1 MSESAHHNAFD
12 SLGAYA
18 LGALPDGERA
28 IVAAHIEECPVC
40 AEDASSLQRAATRLV
55 DVVPMAEPSPELR
68 ARIMAVVE
76 PEAAL
81 LRATAGP
88 PREVR
93 AAAPRQR
100 ASWID
105 ALSLRW
111 AATAAALLILGG
123 VVGATAL
130 DPANKGRDTRTLAA
144 EVGSGHAWIELTD
157 NKAHLVVDGLAAP
170 KRNKVYELWIQTGDA
185 APRPVSEDLSQAVF
199 VVGSGRV
206 EIPARL
212 QEGDRIMIT
221 EEPSGGS
228 RVPSQRPVV
237 ITARV

>member
-1 MSESAHHNAFD
+1 MSESIHRSAFD

-18 LGALPDGERA
+18 LGALPDGEREM
-28 IVAAHIEECPVC
+28 VAAHIEECPVC
-40 AEDASSLQRAATRLV
+40 AEDAASLERAATRLI
-55 DVVPMAEPSPELR
+55 DVVPMAVPSPELR
-68 ARIMAVVE
+68 DRIMAVVE

-81 LRATAGP
+81 LRATSGE

-93 AAAPRQR
+93 VAAAPRR
-100 ASWID
+100 HNWAD

-123 VVGATAL
+123 VVGVTAWDSAT
-130 DPANKGRDTRTLAA
+130 GSDTRTLAA
-144 EVGSGHAWIELTD
+144 EVGNGHAWIELSDD
-157 NKAHLVVDGLAAP
+157 NRASLVVNGLAPP
-170 KRNKVYELWIQTGDA
+170 KRDKVYELWIQSGDA
-185 APRPVSEDLSQAVF
+185 APRPASDNLSQAVF

-212 QEGDRIMIT
+212 EKGDRIMIT
-221 EEPSGGS
+221 EEPPGGS
-228 RVPSQRPVV
+228 RIPSARPVV

>member
-18 LGALPDGERA
+18 LGALPDGEREM
-28 IVAAHIEECPVC
+28 VAAHIEECPVC
-40 AEDASSLQRAATRLV
+40 AEDAASLERAATRLI
-55 DVVPMAEPSPELR
+55 DVVPMAVPSPELR
-68 ARIMAVVE
+68 NRIMAVVE
-76 PEAAL
+76 SEAAL
-81 LRATAGP
+81 LRATVGP
-88 PREVR
+88 PREIRPTVP
-93 AAAPRQR
+93 PRR
-100 ASWID
+100 TSWTE
-105 ALSLRW
+105 AFSLRL

-130 DPANKGRDTRTLAA
+130 DSSSESSGTRTLAA
-144 EVGSGHAWIELTD
+144 EVGSSHAWIELTD

-170 KRNKVYELWIQTGDA
+170 KRNKVYELWIQSGDA
-185 APRPVSEDLSQAVF
+185 APRPASDDLSRAVF

-206 EIPARL
+206 DIPARL

-228 RVPSQRPVV
+228 RIPSARPVV
-237 ITARV
+237 ITSRV